1 MGVNELSTVLYKE
14 LELLDDLLY
23 KLTIQELILEANRP
37 QWVDKSSQEIEKI
50 VEDIRTLELVRA
62 LEVSTTSEQLGL
74 ETMANLESI
83 TQIIEEPW
91 QSILKSHLEALRN
104 VTSQID
110 YISQRNKKSLQ
121 NKIGMT
127 TQALDWLGE
136 TSLNNYSPNPEENR
150 PQPHLINGIL

>member
-23 KLTIQELILEANRP
+23 KLTIQELVLEANRP
-37 QWVDKSSQEIEKI
+37 QWVDKSSQEIENI
-50 VEDIRTLELVRA
+50 VENIRALELVRA
-62 LEVSTTSEQLGL
+62 LEISAMAEELGL
-74 ETMANLESI
+74 DTISNLDSI
-83 TQIIEEPW
+83 VRTIEEPW

-136 TSLNNYSPNPEENR
+136 TPLNNYSPHLEDSR
-150 PQPHLINGIL
+150 PQPYLINGTL

>member
-62 LEVSTTSEQLGL
+62 LEISTTSEQLGL